1 VAARGL
7 RPKAVPV
14 ILVRA
19 VIDRDVALAAA
30 NRSASD
36 EVVELD

>member
-1 VAARGL
+1 
-7 RPKAVPV
+7 VPV

-19 VIDRDVALAAA
+19 VIDRDVTSAPA